1 MQGDYLQQVYPSPP
15 AGAARRR
22 LEAFLADQG
31 LRYDRGIQ
39 AAVVFYDSQ
48 GQIAAAGGL
57 EKNVLKCIGVAE
69 QHRGEGL
76 TASVV
81 SALRAAA
88 FDRGQRRLFLFTK
101 PQNDRMFGE
110 FGFYEVARTGDMLLM
125 ESEKGGAGRFAASL
139 QKGAGR
145 QAAIVANCNPFT
157 LGHDYLIRQA
167 AARCDTLHL
176 FVLSEDAGLF
186 PAQVRLDLV
195 RQATADLAN
204 VLVHPTSD
212 YLISAATFPTYFL
225 KEGQV
230 EEGAGGALDLEIF
243 GRYFVPAL
251 SISRRF
257 VGQEPFSP
265 TTAQYN
271 RQMKRIL
278 PRFGVEVT
286 ELPRKEQ
293 GGQAISASRV
303 RALLAEGRLAE
314 IRPLVPETTWAFLQS
329 PAGLSIGRRARE
341 GR

>member
-1 MQGDYLQQVYPSPP
+1 MQGDYVQQLYPSPP
-15 AGAARRR
+15 AGALRRR
-22 LEAFLADQG
+22 LEAFLARQGLDYDQG
-31 LRYDRGIQ
+31 IQ
-39 AAVVFYDSQ
+39 LAVALYDSQ
-48 GQIAAAGGL
+48 GRIAAAGGL
-57 EKNVLKCIGVAE
+57 QKNVLKCIGVAE
-69 QHRGEGL
+69 EYRGEGL

-88 FDRGQRRLFLFTK
+88 FERGQRRLFLFTK

-125 ESEKGGAGRFAASL
+125 ESEKGGVQRFAASL
-139 QKGAGR
+139 QQGTGC

-176 FVLSEDAGLF
+176 FILSEDASLF
-186 PAQVRLDLV
+186 PAQVRLELV

-225 KEGQV
+225 KEGQI
-230 EEGAGGALDLEIF
+230 EQGAGGALDLEIF
-243 GRYFVPAL
+243 GRYFAPAL

-271 RQMKRIL
+271 RQMKQIL

-303 RALLAEGRLAE
+303 RQLLAEGRMDQVRL
-314 IRPLVPETTWAFLQS
+314 LVPEVTWAFLQS
-329 PAGLSIGRRARE
+329 PAGLELGYRVRQ
-341 GR
+341 GL